1 MEEAKNLQPT
11 QIRTIENHSILAICR
26 LQLEVLHRRL
36 LMLQVTME
44 QVVVGT
50 EMITQVIPFTNR
62 HLDRA
67 HGSNLVVQDSRE
79 EMPILMI
86 RVQEAKVAL
95 LKAIE
100 GMISTTSKRRSL
112 PAMDLDHIILDQVH
126 HNLPILPNSHNLKNR
141 NSKEEILLLSNL
153 WLLVGQ
159 MMDSEVG
166 HLNQWGLVIS
176 AARAISIKEDNNNNS
191 KVTTV
196 SDRNSRTIMRM
207 RFPSR

>member
-1 MEEAKNLQPT
+1 
-11 QIRTIENHSILAICR
+11 
-26 LQLEVLHRRL
+26 
-36 LMLQVTME
+36 ME

-95 LKAIE
+95 LKAIK
-100 GMISTTSKRRSL
+100 GMISTISKRRSL
-112 PAMDLDHIILDQVH
+112 PAMDLDHIILDQAH

-159 MMDSEVG
+159 MMDSEVE
-166 HLNQWGLVIS
+166 HLNQWGQVIS
-176 AARAISIKEDNNNNS
+176 VARALSIKEDNNNNS

-196 SDRNSRTIMRM
+196 RDHNSRTIMRM